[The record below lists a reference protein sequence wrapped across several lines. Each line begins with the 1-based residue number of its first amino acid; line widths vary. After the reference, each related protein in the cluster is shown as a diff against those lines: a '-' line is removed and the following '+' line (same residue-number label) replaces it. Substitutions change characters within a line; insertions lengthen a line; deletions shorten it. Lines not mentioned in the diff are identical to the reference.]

1 MTATKLTVGQ
11 ANQYT
16 TLELATLVM
25 NGAVEAD
32 FMAQRFAEYIAG
44 DTGLNWKGQSNEYP
58 AIQDDGSAT
67 V

>member
-1 MTATKLTVGQ
+1 MAATKIPISL

>member
-32 FMAQRFAEYIAG
+32 FMAQR
-44 DTGLNWKGQSNEYP
+44 S
-58 AIQDDGSAT
+58 S
-67 V
+67 

>member
-44 DTGLNWKGQSNEYP
+44 DTGLNWKAESNE
-58 AIQDDGSAT
+58 
-67 V
+67 